1 MDTNTSAVKSYP
13 APPMLAT
20 PTDLSAAQAEAVTK
34 ALNGLIADTLA
45 LYMKTKNFH
54 WHLFGPDFT
63 EYHELFDDQATQL
76 FDGVDALAERVRKV
90 GGTTLRS
97 ISHVTALQQ
106 IKDDHDETVKPLE
119 MIKRLLADNQHMV
132 KSQRA
137 AVDVCNAQCD
147 VVSAN
152 LLEGYLDESERR
164 VWFLFQITQPG
175 L

>member
-1 MDTNTSAVKSYP
+1 MDTNKSAVKTYP
-13 APPMLAT
+13 APPPLAT
-20 PTDLSAAQAEAVTK
+20 PTDLSTARAGVVVK

-54 WHLFGPDFT
+54 WHLFGPDFK
-63 EYHELFDDQATQL
+63 EHHKLFDDQATQL
-76 FDGVDALAERVRKV
+76 FDGVDTLAERVRKI

-106 IKDDHDETVKPLE
+106 IKDDHDELVKPLE
-119 MIKRLLADNQHMV
+119 MMRRLLADNQHMV
-132 KSQRA
+132 KSQRTA
-137 AVDVCNAQCD
+137 IDVCNAQRD
-147 VVSAN
+147 VGSAN

-164 VWFLFQITQPG
+164 VWFLFQITQVV

>member
-1 MDTNTSAVKSYP
+1 MQSTLSAIKTYP
-13 APPMLAT
+13 APPPLAT
-20 PTDLSAAQAEAVTK
+20 PTDLSAAQAGAVVK

-54 WHLFGPDFT
+54 WHLFGPDFK

-76 FDGVDALAERVRKV
+76 LDSVDTLAERVRKV

-106 IKDDHDETVKPLE
+106 IKDDHDELVNPLE

-132 KSQRA
+132 RSQRA
-137 AVDVCNAQCD
+137 SIDVCNAQRD
-147 VVSAN
+147 VASAN

-164 VWFLFQITQPG
+164 VWFLFQITQIIS
-175 L
+175 